1 MRDDFVA
8 WAEVD
13 LDAIAHNVAAIK
25 RHVGDRV
32 TVIAVVKANGYGH
45 GMEAAART
53 ALQNGASWLAL
64 NHVSPAIALRRRG
77 IQAPIL
83 LLGYLP
89 PAVAPSVVEHDLRP
103 ALTTWE
109 LAQALSA
116 AAQAAGK
123 EVPYHVKVDTGMG
136 RFGLMPAEV
145 VEFVRALSRLPGLRL
160 EGVFTHFA
168 CADWADGCWVDRQL
182 ALYHDVLQEL
192 QSAGITVPMRHVANS
207 AATLARPDTH
217 LDAVRV
223 GIALYG
229 LHPSLQVAPCIP
241 LRPALTLKSRVAQ
254 VRTLPPGSGISYGR
268 TYVTPNTARMALVP
282 CGYGDGL
289 MRIISNRGAVL
300 IRGQRAP
307 IRGRVTMDTMVAEV
321 THIPDVC
328 VGDEVVII
336 GRQGDDVISAEEV
349 AAWAETINY
358 EVVTHLLPRLPRVYR
373 RDGRVVA
380 VSEELFAEGLFSS
393 ELSPV

>member
-25 RHVGDRV
+25 RHVGDKV

-45 GMEAAART
+45 GMEAVART
-53 ALQNGASWLAL
+53 ALKNGASWLAL
-64 NHVSPAIALRRRG
+64 NHVHPAIALRHKG
-77 IQAPIL
+77 IQVPIL

-89 PAVAPSVVEHDLRP
+89 PAVASSVVEYDLRP

-116 AAQAAGK
+116 AAQAAGR

-136 RFGLMPAEV
+136 RFGLMPGEV
-145 VEFVRALSRLPGLRL
+145 VDFVRALSNLPGLRL

-182 ALYHDVLQEL
+182 ALYLDVLQEL

-207 AATLARPDTH
+207 AAALARPDTH

-223 GIALYG
+223 GIAIYG
-229 LHPSLQVAPCIP
+229 LRPSTQVPPCIS

-268 TYVTPNTARMALVP
+268 SYVTTETTRVALVP

-289 MRIISNRGAVL
+289 MRLISNRGAVL
-300 IRGQRAP
+300 IRGRRAP
-307 IRGRVTMDTMVAEV
+307 IRGRVTMDTLVAEV
-321 THIPDVC
+321 THIPEAC
-328 VGDEVVII
+328 AGDEVVII
-336 GRQGDDVISAEEV
+336 GRQGDETISAEEV
-349 AAWAETINY
+349 ASWAETINY
-358 EVVTHLLPRLPRVYR
+358 EVVTHLLPRLPRVYWQ
-373 RDGRVVA
+373 DGRMTA
-380 VSEELFAEGLFSS
+380 ISEELY
-393 ELSPV
+393 P